1 MRMKFLLITAIA
13 GSATAFMSGTAG
25 AMMPGQPS
33 AMLAAVD
40 GIAIAEDVQ
49 YGWQGRRYCFYDDGW
64 HGAGWYRCGYR
75 LRVGFGWGGP
85 GRWDGAVRLGVGRPG
100 RRARLASIREPR
112 RPRVPRTRGRPRF
125 PRGSRRP

>member
-13 GSATAFMSGTAG
+13 GSATALISGTAG
-25 AMMPGQPS
+25 AMMPGTS
-33 AMLAAVD
+33 SGMLAAVD

-85 GRWDGAVRLGVGRPG
+85 VGWHGRGPIGGPQGGVPGGGG
-100 RRARLASIREPR
+100 RR
-112 RPRVPRTRGRPRF
+112 G
-125 PRGSRRP
+125 